1 MVTEQLPDRATLRA
15 IEHFNAA
22 FNDHDVDA
30 VMAAMTDDCVFENTS
45 PFPDGERITGQADVR
60 AFWTE
65 FFDRSP
71 AAYFAAEETFAC
83 GDRAVVRW
91 RYTWMNADGSPGHIR
106 GVDIFRVQDGRI
118 VVCVQ
123 HPGETDE
130 ASWAS
135 PASHWPD
142 GGDSQPRPAVV
153 AAWKSDGGRIG
164 V

>member
-71 AAYFAAEETFAC
+71 AAYFAAVAIENGCEWITT
-83 GDRAVVRW
+83 DRDYSRFPSLRW
-91 RYTWMNADGSPGHIR
+91 R
-106 GVDIFRVQDGRI
+106 
-118 VVCVQ
+118 
-123 HPGETDE
+123 HPLE
-130 ASWAS
+130 
-135 PASHWPD
+135 
-142 GGDSQPRPAVV
+142 
-153 AAWKSDGGRIG
+153 
-164 V
+164 